1 MERTLLKTATKV
13 APSNMLPCCRK
24 SGADDACFRAQSIL
38 HPPCAQTPER
48 WSGREED
55 LPSCHALA
63 RHCRD
68 QDSSCRPSLERS
80 VWCSCQQETKAST
93 RGLYRRELFNSTIQ
107 VDIKSL

>member
-1 MERTLLKTATKV
+1 MPSVNDDLCEQAFQCLIDFKMERTLLKTATKV
-13 APSNMLPCCRK
+13 STSNMSPCCRK

-80 VWCSCQQETKAST
+80 VW
-93 RGLYRRELFNSTIQ
+93 
-107 VDIKSL
+107 